1 MENPTLFEFNCPY
14 VSASE
19 AGDFIQILFAESRDD
34 DAKYVL
40 LQTQFE
46 FDQDYDFKIETKDGE
61 WIAHVN
67 DSTAKLDRNRLLIDG
82 FDSAESI
89 RLVID
94 FETSQDTFAET
105 RKILKSMVRKLVV
118 SKGT

>member
-1 MENPTLFEFNCPY
+1 MGNPTLFTFTCPY

-19 AGDFIQILFAESRDD
+19 AGDFVQILFAESSDD

-46 FDQDYDFKIETKDGE
+46 FDQDYDFQIETKDGE
-61 WIAHVN
+61 WIAHMS
-67 DSTAKLDRNRLLIDG
+67 DSSATLNRNRLEIDG
-82 FDSAESI
+82 VDAGEPV

-94 FETSQDTFAET
+94 FEASHDTFVET
-105 RKILKSMVRKLVV
+105 RKILESMVRKLVV
-118 SKGT
+118 PKSP